1 MQIYLA
7 VAPRDYIKA
16 GEHSANLAMMAYKID
31 PAGKLKSLPLNINSR
46 GGIMVVDDS
55 GCTAVGLDKTLPDQ
69 ITKECIQRGY
79 QGVLLDF
86 ENLKPAEVRDVLAA
100 LAMQLMAK
108 KVTLY
113 AAAEFADCSP
123 VIGVVVSGAVSG
135 GSYREYLAEQC
146 AKHGA
151 GRIALDLERVCTDFI
166 MPSQDGAGKNLSPEE
181 FAQISGA
188 QLPFYSKELCAN
200 YFSHRASDGTAHF
213 VLFDDANTLKEKLN
227 VAQGLGINTAI
238 MLYPEVLDIID
249 SFDLI

>member
-16 GEHSANLAMMAYKID
+16 GEHGNLAMMAYKID
-31 PAGKLKSLPLNINSR
+31 QAGKLKSLPLNVNSR

-55 GCTAVGLDKTLPDQ
+55 GCTAGGLDKTLPDQ
-69 ITKECIQRGY
+69 IAKECIQRGY

-86 ENLKPAEVRDVLAA
+86 ENLKPDQVGEQLAG
-100 LAMQLMAK
+100 LAMQLLAK
-108 KVTLY
+108 KVTVY
-113 AAAEFADCSP
+113 AAAGFADCSP
-123 VIGVVVSGAVSG
+123 VIGVVVSSAVSG

-146 AKHGA
+146 AKYGA
-151 GRIALDLERVCTDFI
+151 GRIALDLERVCTDFV
-166 MPSQDGAGKNLSPEE
+166 MPSRDGVGKNLTPEE

-200 YFSHRASDGTAHF
+200 YFSHRGADGSAHF
-213 VLFDDANTLKEKLN
+213 VLFDDGNTLKEKLN
-227 VAQGLGINTAI
+227 IAAELGINTAI

-249 SFDLI
+249 GFDLI